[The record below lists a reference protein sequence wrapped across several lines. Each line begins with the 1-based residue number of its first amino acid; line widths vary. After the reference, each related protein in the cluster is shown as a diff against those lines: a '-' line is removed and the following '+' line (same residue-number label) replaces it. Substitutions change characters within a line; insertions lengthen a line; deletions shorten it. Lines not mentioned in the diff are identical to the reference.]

1 MLHSDWRAAAEALEG
16 ALALARQHRTGL
28 EIESEILAD
37 LSRAYL
43 GTEDV
48 ARARAAAEQAIERA
62 GAQGARYFECRG
74 WLALARAR
82 RAEQRAAAAEEIER
96 CLGRGLDLVNETEG
110 RAVEPQIIE
119 ERARL
124 AQLRGD
130 DATAVAERQRAHA
143 LYVAIGATGHAE
155 RLAKELGL

>member
-1 MLHSDWRAAAEALEG
+1 MPICHEPISVQRTWRG
-16 ALALARQHRTGL
+16 
-28 EIESEILAD
+28 
-37 LSRAYL
+37 RA
-43 GTEDV
+43 T
-48 ARARAAAEQAIERA
+48 AEQAIERA
-62 GAQGARYFECRG
+62 GAQGARYYECLG

-82 RAEQRAAAAEEIER
+82 ARVRALRAEPSAAAGEEIER
-96 CLGRGLDLVNETEG
+96 CLGRALELVNETEG

-130 DATAVAERQRAHA
+130 DATAAAERQRAHA

-155 RLAKELGL
+155 RLAKEIGC